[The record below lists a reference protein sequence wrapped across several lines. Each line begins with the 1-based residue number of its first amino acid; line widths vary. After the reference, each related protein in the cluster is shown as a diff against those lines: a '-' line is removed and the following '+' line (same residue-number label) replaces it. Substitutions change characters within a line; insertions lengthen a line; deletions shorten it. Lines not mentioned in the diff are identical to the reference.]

1 FQTVWTTSAAPSA
14 AAENEKRPKEE
25 LLNLKEKRE
34 PLSNSQTEEKQG
46 REARGTSE
54 KARKQK
60 TEIPAE
66 WLPHQQSMQNGEAL
80 GLSVAE
86 IQIEAQKFRTYA
98 RQDARRSADWDAGFD
113 NWLIRAA
120 EYRGLKL
127 GATPKPS
134 GEVISF
140 PTLPGSP
147 QWHVWKART

>member
-1 FQTVWTTSAAPSA
+1 
-14 AAENEKRPKEE
+14 
-25 LLNLKEKRE
+25 
-34 PLSNSQTEEKQG
+34 LSNSQTEEKQG

-86 IQIEAQKFRTYA
+86 IQIEAQKFRNYA

-147 QWHVWKART
+147 QWHVWKAHHQDTGALAMVRELNGRELSNRAFNFPSEWPP